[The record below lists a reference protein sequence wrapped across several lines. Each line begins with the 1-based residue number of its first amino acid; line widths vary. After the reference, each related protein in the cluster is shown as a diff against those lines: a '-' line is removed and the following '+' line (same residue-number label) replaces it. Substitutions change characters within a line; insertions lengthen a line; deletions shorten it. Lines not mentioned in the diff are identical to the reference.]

1 MELTSR
7 CSFAATVQKAK
18 SVNPR
23 PVKHRADELRRGK
36 NTRTL
41 IVAGTVIAGSLV
53 VRLIVVAVDEGTSSK
68 TIPVPLGPGIGS
80 STIANWNEGATT
92 DCSTLCVDL

>member
-1 MELTSR
+1 MVAPSCALIEKTCL
-7 CSFAATVQKAK
+7 ALKPEATVKLNVLETVPA
-18 SVNPR
+18 
-23 PVKHRADELRRGK
+23 G
-36 NTRTL
+36 TL

-53 VRLIVVAVDEGTSSK
+53 VRLIVVAVDEGMSSK

-92 DCSTLCVDL
+92 DYSTLYVDLPAV